1 MLSLMY
7 MIFGFCL
14 RVKQLN
20 KQSKI
25 DKLTIYKKQDV
36 ESAPSCIFGIF
47 ISPTFWSEDHWYIK
61 GHSRT
66 LE

>member
-7 MIFGFCL
+7 MIFVFCL

-47 ISPTFWSEDHWYIK
+47 ISPTF
-61 GHSRT
+61 
-66 LE
+66 